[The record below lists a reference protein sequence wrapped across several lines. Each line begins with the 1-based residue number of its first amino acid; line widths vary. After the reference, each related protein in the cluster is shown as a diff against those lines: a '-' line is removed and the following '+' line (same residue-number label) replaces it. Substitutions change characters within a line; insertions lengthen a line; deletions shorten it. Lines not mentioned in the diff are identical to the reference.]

1 MGKWADGIA
10 DVLSGLINRRNG
22 VNRSQ
27 VSHKRLSVEEMRTMY
42 KSGLISKI
50 VRLKSGY
57 ALNDTIKFESTA
69 DKEFYE
75 TNLAKRVKKA
85 TKFMLGFG
93 RGIIVVFRDG
103 DDLSTPLGSGS
114 GKLKLR
120 EFSGDMVT
128 ATSVISDLRSDRYY
142 RPVYYIVNG
151 FNIHHSRVADFSYYE
166 PVERER
172 ADYNYG
178 GLSESE
184 LIYSQ
189 FINDEIVQR
198 ATGSI
203 VDKASTFIYKIKGY
217 KDLIHRKQESAVVQY
232 VSTCED
238 GRSIY
243 GGLITDADDMVEVV
257 SQSIAD
263 LDKVDNITLRRIAM
277 VTGLGMTVLIGEQA
291 SGLNS
296 SGEAERQGFQDTIE
310 NLQSDYLLDPINFLA
325 KVFGLGEIEFKE
337 NQGQSSSE
345 RIEYDTKAVAVAKTL
360 WEMGEDHA
368 TYLKSKDVV
377 EQNDWETF
385 WSDNEGQGEVDLIG
399 EMLSPGF
406 KGDPNTSPSTA
417 PISKQAPDVVEPEK
431 ISQFSLNGAQ
441 VTALLDVISK
451 VNSGELTKDTAIKVL
466 STSFPISTQEAR
478 TLLSDVDEGEA
489 SNGGSTN
496 TNSSEE

>member
-1 MGKWADGIA
+1 MGKFADGIA
-10 DVLSGLINRRNG
+10 DVLSGLINKRNG

-27 VSHKRLSVEEMRTMY
+27 VVHRQLSVEEMRTMY
-42 KSGLISKI
+42 KSGLMSKI
-50 VRLKSGY
+50 VRLKAGY
-57 ALNDTIKFESTA
+57 SLNDTLKFESTA

-75 TNLAKRVKKA
+75 KNLAKQIKKA
-85 TKFMLGFG
+85 AKFMLGFG
-93 RGIIVVFRDG
+93 RGIIVVFREG

-114 GKLKLR
+114 DKLKIR

-128 ATSVISDLRSDRYY
+128 ATSVITDLRSERYY

-172 ADYNYG
+172 SDYQYG
-178 GLSESE
+178 GISESE
-184 LIYSQ
+184 LVYTQ
-189 FINDEIVQR
+189 YINDEIVQR

-217 KDLIHRKQESAVVQY
+217 KELIQRKQEEAVVRY

-243 GGLITDADDMVEVV
+243 GGLITDADDAVEVA

-296 SGEAERQGFQDTIE
+296 SGQAERQGFQDTIE
-310 NLQSDYLLDPINFLA
+310 NLQSDYLLEPINFLA

-337 NQGQSSSE
+337 NQGQSAVE
-345 RIEYDTKAVAVAKTL
+345 RMDYDTKAVAVAKTL
-360 WEMGEDHA
+360 WEMGEDHT
-368 TYLKSKDVV
+368 TYLKSKDLV
-377 EQNDWETF
+377 EQDDWETF
-385 WSDNEGQGEVDLIG
+385 WSDNKGKEEVDL
-399 EMLSPGF
+399 L
-406 KGDPNTSPSTA
+406 
-417 PISKQAPDVVEPEK
+417 
-431 ISQFSLNGAQ
+431 SQFMS
-441 VTALLDVISK
+441 
-451 VNSGELTKDTAIKVL
+451 
-466 STSFPISTQEAR
+466 
-478 TLLSDVDEGEA
+478 EA
-489 SNGGSTN
+489 SNGGSTS
-496 TNSSEE
+496 TNSTKE